1 LEQAGLGTGL
11 GPAQATLQR
20 GEADRCGGR
29 AMNIKWTS
37 PQEEGRS
44 FDKVR
49 HRDMYLR
56 WFFAAIFLYFAIV
69 GFQFLLS

>member
-1 LEQAGLGTGL
+1 
-11 GPAQATLQR
+11 
-20 GEADRCGGR
+20 
-29 AMNIKWTS
+29 MNIKWTS